1 MYNNQRTRLANM
13 NRKKWLVVPLV
24 GLGAMLSSC
33 MVDSQGRV
41 WPAPV
46 AVGVPGPVVVGAR
59 GVAVGVPGPVVVGPG
74 YYGEPWGPY
83 GEPYFVYGNLY
94 YFNYHGRYCYYDHG
108 RRVYV
113 SHLPSGGHYYNGHDH
128 RGYR

>member
-1 MYNNQRTRLANM
+1 M
-13 NRKKWLVVPLV
+13 KKWLAMPLI

-33 MVDSQGRV
+33 MVDSHGHV

-46 AVGVPGPVVVGAR
+46 VVGVPG
-59 GVAVGVPGPVVVGPG
+59 VAVVAPG
-74 YYGEPWGPY
+74 YYGAPWGPY
-83 GEPYFVYGNLY
+83 GEPYFVYGSFY
-94 YFNYHGRYCYYDHG
+94 YYNYHGRYCYYDHG

-113 SHLPSGGHYYNGHDH
+113 SHLPSGGHYYKGHDH